1 MSLKP
6 CPCGQTPNRVLIQA
20 EHARP
25 KFAYCGGDCC
35 EDWRIEF
42 RNNYKDVG
50 GRESNALAEAAWN
63 AAPRGVSQ
71 REALVAYADDPV
83 PAQPVAPVAQVPE
96 GVVLAFG
103 LLWHVRMGC
112 DFHVPA
118 GFSMNISPEEAA
130 AKARRFLSDLLTRE
144 QRGDGIN
151 RAADMLAASTTAE
164 RDPYASHSHDEAIAA
179 AHADGKIKFTPP
191 GPITGVWIDEAT
203 EPSKEGE

>member
-1 MSLKP
+1 MADVDAIISSKRADQFLTRDVVILRDAYLLL
-6 CPCGQTPNRVLIQA
+6 QTQLAAAN
-20 EHARP
+20 ARADALQRTINEARSQSP
-25 KFAYCGGDCC
+25 AATIVEIDDGLGTTFL
-35 EDWRIEF
+35 EF
-42 RNNYKDVG
+42 N
-50 GRESNALAEAAWN
+50 E
-63 AAPRGVSQ
+63 PRGP
-71 REALVAYADDPV
+71 AGTNYYAAPV

-151 RAADMLAASTTAE
+151 RAADMLAAATTA
-164 RDPYASHSHDEAIAA
+164 ASHSHDEAIAA
-179 AHADGKIKFTPP
+179 QEKAK
-191 GPITGVWIDEAT
+191 
-203 EPSKEGE
+203 